1 MDVDPGVVESSNTKE
16 QQGNSMCGKSLE
28 DEGAGQGGGQGVTTV
43 DLETWTFFR
52 NLESKKKQKT
62 LSPATVTA
70 TANTGGHEDSKI
82 TRSKEDCG
90 NGQQKVQ

>member
-1 MDVDPGVVESSNTKE
+1 MDVDPGVVESSDAME

-28 DEGAGQGGGQGVTTV
+28 DEGAGQGVATV

-52 NLESKKKQKT
+52 SSESKKKRKT

-70 TANTGGHEDSKI
+70 TGNTGGHEDSKV
-82 TRSKEDCG
+82 TRSKKDCG

>member
-1 MDVDPGVVESSNTKE
+1 MDMDPGVVESSDAKE

-28 DEGAGQGGGQGVTTV
+28 RGGGQGVATV

-52 NLESKKKQKT
+52 SSESKKKQKT

-70 TANTGGHEDSKI
+70 AGNTGGHEDSKV

-90 NGQQKVQ
+90 NGQQKEQ

>member
-1 MDVDPGVVESSNTKE
+1 MDVDPGVVESSDAKE

-28 DEGAGQGGGQGVTTV
+28 DEGAGRGGGQGVATV

-52 NLESKKKQKT
+52 SLESKKKRKT

-70 TANTGGHEDSKI
+70 TGNTGGHEDSEV
-82 TRSKEDCG
+82 TTSKEDSG
-90 NGQQKVQ
+90 NGQQKEQ